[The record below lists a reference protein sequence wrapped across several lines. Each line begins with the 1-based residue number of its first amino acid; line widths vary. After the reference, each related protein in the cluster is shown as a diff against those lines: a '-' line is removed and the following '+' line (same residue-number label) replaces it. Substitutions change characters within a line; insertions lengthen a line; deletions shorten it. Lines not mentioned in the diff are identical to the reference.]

1 MTINLHIPFLCRG
14 MWGSPGV
21 IFPQLYNIFLINDFW
36 TELLFCISD
45 CKTLLN
51 HSFQAEEWLEI
62 VEQQF
67 YPWAAQYL
75 ITERVSIEPNF
86 HELYLQFVE
95 TLCQKDYAS
104 HVLTETYNN
113 IKVCRCPSC
122 NFSRPLYMSWKLC
135 ARKSSTISWHFIVS

>member
-1 MTINLHIPFLCRG
+1 MRYFNLRNIRYG
-14 MWGSPGV
+14 MPVMLPLS
-21 IFPQLYNIFLINDFW
+21 
-36 TELLFCISD
+36 
-45 CKTLLN
+45 
-51 HSFQAEEWLEI
+51 QAEEWLEI

-95 TLCQKDYAS
+95 TLCQNEYAN

-113 IKVCRCPSC
+113 IKVSC
-122 NFSRPLYMSWKLC
+122 FKRLPMLFICINSDEMC
-135 ARKSSTISWHFIVS
+135 KSKVFLLSNLSALHGLAVFCSYIDAHVCN